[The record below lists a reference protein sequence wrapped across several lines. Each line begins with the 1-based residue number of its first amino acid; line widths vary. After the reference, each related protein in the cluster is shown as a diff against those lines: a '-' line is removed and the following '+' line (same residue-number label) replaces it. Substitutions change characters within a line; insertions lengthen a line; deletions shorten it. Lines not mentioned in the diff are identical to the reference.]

1 MTFHASWKALFN
13 LLTTVK
19 ESGNRNIAGFTGAMD
34 FKANLDIKMTRLN
47 QPYGFLLMANSTR
60 EITILHNLHN
70 FGGALFRP
78 TNKVGCLVGTGP
90 TSVPVIVD
98 HQAALRSIQKI
109 IPSIEDTDNCPTV
122 DELASHPIPPA
133 NGGGLVNLKAL
144 RSFLPAPF
152 LCNGILAINS
162 PSPLALILAVRVA

>member
-13 LLTTVK
+13 LLTTVNK
-19 ESGNRNIAGFTGAMD
+19 SSNWNIAGFTGVVD
-34 FKANLDIKMTRLN
+34 FEANLDIKMMRLN

-70 FGGALFRP
+70 FGGTLFRP

-98 HQAALRSIQKI
+98 HQAALHSIQEI
-109 IPSIEDTDNCPTV
+109 VPSIEDINNCPTV
-122 DELASHPIPPA
+122 
-133 NGGGLVNLKAL
+133 N
-144 RSFLPAPF
+144 
-152 LCNGILAINS
+152 
-162 PSPLALILAVRVA
+162 